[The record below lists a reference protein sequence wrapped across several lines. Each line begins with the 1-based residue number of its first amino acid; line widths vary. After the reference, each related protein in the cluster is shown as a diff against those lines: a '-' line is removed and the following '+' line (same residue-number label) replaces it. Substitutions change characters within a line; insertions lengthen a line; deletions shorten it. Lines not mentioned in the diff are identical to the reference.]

1 MDLILLDS
9 TSPNFNQLYN
19 LDNPVLN
26 SLISIEE
33 MVKDN
38 IEKSFKTREEL
49 KNLFNGSLNNYRKNL
64 SKNDADKYEEFIT
77 NPNLF
82 KTIADEFNH
91 WKLSSENINKLS
103 LFPDIPLT
111 VIGNQSV
118 LTWMV
123 WSRMTAN
130 FS

>member
-1 MDLILLDS
+1 
-9 TSPNFNQLYN
+9 
-19 LDNPVLN
+19 
-26 SLISIEE
+26 